1 MRKDK
6 ILAIHFID
14 PDLMQAIKMFAIGK
28 GMFMNEAASY
38 LLTRGLVDE
47 SKNPGNLH
55 GKTEVFIITREKK
68 TF

>member
-1 MRKDK
+1 MKTDK
-6 ILAIHFID
+6 ILAIHSID
-14 PDLMQAIKMFAIGK
+14 PDLMQAIKLFAIGK
-28 GMFMNEAASY
+28 GMYMSAAASY